1 MAGIRFA
8 ADSRREL
15 QSAAHANSLM
25 GPDASGENRTGESGD
40 PLAISIACAVVRGMA
55 RTRAAIAKIAKR
67 FNAAAIVT

>member
-1 MAGIRFA
+1 
-8 ADSRREL
+8 
-15 QSAAHANSLM
+15 M